1 MKKFQLFRKKYF
13 TAKTEVFLTKNVSYL
28 HLRDSIG
35 NFFLK
40 NLQRFVVQ
48 MAFVR
53 LSKLYQWVSLPLSV
67 LQLQKG
73 LWVEGTAF

>member
-1 MKKFQLFRKKYF
+1 MKKFQLFRKKIF
-13 TAKTEVFLTKNVSYL
+13 HRENGSFFDKKMFLSCTCEIQSG
-28 HLRDSIG
+28 I
-35 NFFLK
+35 FLK